1 MLNIL
6 LFVCLFVSLA
16 SRTPNG
22 TEKSDKNVRQ
32 LIMRAIAL
40 HYLSFQFL
48 NGFSIMQERYKK
60 YYVGL
65 KVTVLWG
72 NDCMCNR
79 EREHYFYVKLFALHT
94 FRA

>member
-22 TEKSDKNVRQ
+22 TEERQ
-32 LIMRAIAL
+32 KYQAVDYAGGSFAF
-40 HYLSFQFL
+40 YLSFQFL
-48 NGFSIMQERYKK
+48 NSFSIMQERYKK

-65 KVTVLWG
+65 KVSVLWG
-72 NDCMCNR
+72 NDCMYI